1 MEAGRENTGFGR
13 VFRRSGGFLH
23 CLEAESAALCINC
36 ALSHRI
42 PKGHSGAPLR
52 FRSWGNAN
60 AIQLKPSLLTP
71 ALLIA
76 SDRNT
81 VQIILG

>member
-1 MEAGRENTGFGR
+1 MEAGRENTGLGR

-23 CLEAESAALCINC
+23 CLEAELAALCINC

-42 PKGHSGAPLR
+42 PKAHSGAPLW
-52 FRSWGNAN
+52 FRSWGDDNV
-60 AIQLKPSLLTP
+60 IQLKPSLLTP

-76 SDRNT
+76 SDRT
-81 VQIILG
+81 QFKLF